1 MAVIKCINCKSI
13 IPEQRLKMLPH
24 TKECVECSSEEAKG
38 AVDIVYHKTGNTIQ
52 IMDKAQADAIN
63 KSARRSGFGSLRA
76 MKGGSG
82 GGDMKVTLGTTSI
95 IPRQPT
101 QEDFEKTGQEMM
113 QMMDWKERQC
123 IIDFLTNKLTQR
135 SINGSQFRQLNEI
148 VDQFMP
154 EEKKPIK
161 KEEEIKID
169 EETQWAFK
177 NWKNSRAF
185 K

>member
-1 MAVIKCINCKSI
+1 MKCISCKVI
-13 IPEQRLKMLPH
+13 IPEQRLKMLPN

-95 IPRQPT
+95 IPRQST
-101 QEDFEKTGQEMM
+101 REDFEITGKKMMEMM
-113 QMMDWKERQC
+113 EWKDREG
-123 IIDFLTNKLTQR
+123 IIQYLNTRLNQR
-135 SINGSQFRQLNEI
+135 SINSSQFRQLNDI
-148 VDQFMP
+148 LNQFMP
-154 EEKKPIK
+154 EEKKPIEEK
-161 KEEEIKID
+161 EEIKMDDDI
-169 EETQWAFK
+169 QWAFK
-177 NWKNSRAF
+177 NWKNSRSF

>member
-1 MAVIKCINCKSI
+1 MKCISCKAI

-38 AVDIVYHKTGNTIQ
+38 AVNIVYHKTGNTIQ
-52 IMDKAQADAIN
+52 IMDKAQADVIN

-82 GGDMKVTLGTTSI
+82 GADMKVKLGTTSI

-101 QEDFEKTGQEMM
+101 REDFENTCREMM
-113 QMMDWKERQC
+113 EIMEWKDREG
-123 IIDFLTNKLTQR
+123 IIKYLNDKLNQR
-135 SINGSQFRQLNEI
+135 SISSSQFRQLNDI
-148 VDQFMP
+148 LNQFIP
-154 EEKKPIK
+154 DEKKLVK
-161 KEEEIKID
+161 EKEEVKLDDDI
-169 EETQWAFK
+169 QWAFK
-177 NWKNSRAF
+177 NWKNSRSF